1 MALGKE
7 KGYLMARAG
16 LTPARIIDAAADLA
30 DTDGF
35 ESVSMSAVARLFE
48 VKDASL
54 YAHVRSL
61 HELRSG
67 VAVLSLAE
75 LADQVGAALAG
86 RAGRDALIAFANAY
100 RAYATSH
107 PGRYAATQMTLE
119 PEVAEHSAAAR
130 HAAMTRA
137 ILRGYALNEPDE
149 TDAVRLLHAT
159 FHGFVLLERGGGFS
173 RGARSSSASWDRVL
187 DALHTTLSNWP
198 PS

>member
-1 MALGKE
+1 MK
-7 KGYLMARAG
+7 KGESMARVG
-16 LTPARIIDAAADLA
+16 LTPARVIAAAADLA

-35 ESVSMSAVARLFE
+35 DSVSMSAVARHFD

-86 RAGRDALIAFANAY
+86 RAGRDALVAFASAY
-100 RAYATSH
+100 RSYALNH
-107 PGRYAATQMTLE
+107 PGRYASTQMTLD
-119 PEVAEHSAAAR
+119 PDVAEQSAARR
-130 HAAMTRA
+130 HAEMTRA
-137 ILRGYALNEPDE
+137 ILRGYALPEPDE

-159 FHGFVLLERGGGFS
+159 FHGYVLLERGGAFS
-173 RGARSSSASWDRVL
+173 RGIRTTSASWDSAL
-187 DALHTTLSNWP
+187 NALHFTLGHWP
-198 PS
+198 SA